1 MEKYICLKLTTGE
14 VVMGLVESI
23 NDDYFNL
30 EEPVNLSYDFD
41 HDGNFGLKFV
51 PFMSF
56 CDQKVF
62 TFNRKHV
69 IMNSEPKAETIEYY
83 NEFQLVRDSDE
94 DDSDTGVVDLSGL
107 FNKIDK
113 KKLH

>member
-1 MEKYICLKLTTGE
+1 MERYICLKLITGE
-14 VVMGLVESI
+14 VVMGIVESI

-41 HDGNFGLKFV
+41 KNGNFGLKFI

-56 CDQKVF
+56 CDQNVF

-69 IMNSEPKAETIEYY
+69 IMDLEPKEETIEFY
-83 NEFQLVRDSDE
+83 NEFQLVRDI
-94 DDSDTGVVDLSGL
+94 DDDMDDTGVVDLSEL
-107 FNKIDK
+107 FNNIDK